1 MSERDPHFDEFD
13 DVIERL
19 QAARPEASPLEL
31 DRMKTTAMA
40 RAKRHQ
46 ASPAAR
52 RTSMRRTLVVAM
64 VTGSLMIGGTGAV
77 LAGGHNDGDNDQ
89 DDAGKGQYPCPP
101 GTHGKSC
108 KPCPNDHQGKSH
120 KNGNRDCSPGPKPGS
135 HGSNGS
141 HGNGN
146 QSHSGGSHQSH

>member
-19 QAARPEASPLEL
+19 RADKPEASPLEL
-31 DRMKTTAMA
+31 DRIKTNAMA
-40 RAKRHQ
+40 RAQRRK

-52 RTSMRRTLVVAM
+52 RTSMRRTFVIAM

-89 DDAGKGQYPCPP
+89 DDAGKGQYPCPS